1 MRTTIFLLFIY
12 FFLGKSNSVAHAA
25 CCMHAVPRPPAR
37 ILDEKS
43 AGKLTPVGAIQLKS
57 SSGTSLDDDFVAK
70 DDNDNEEPPQLH
82 IRRFRA
88 CSRERV
94 SYAYSRF
101 TRIVP
106 KVRSHQR
113 IVSLDASDQCVLQS
127 VFLI

>member
-1 MRTTIFLLFIY
+1 
-12 FFLGKSNSVAHAA
+12 
-25 CCMHAVPRPPAR
+25 MHAVPRPPAR